1 MTCACYRSSRR
12 KERCAA
18 PPGRPASAR
27 PRWQGKKTGTF
38 TLRRPTGTYD
48 LFDNQVLTEG
58 QILFD
63 TIHRFKGQQ
72 APAVV
77 LTDVGPP
84 PADPARRAY
93 ADRVLFAAMTRATV
107 RLEVVETG

>member
-1 MTCACYRSSRR
+1 M
-12 KERCAA
+12 
-18 PPGRPASAR
+18 
-27 PRWQGKKTGTF
+27 
-38 TLRRPTGTYD
+38 
-48 LFDNQVLTEG
+48 LTEG

-84 PADPARRAY
+84 PADPARRVY

-107 RLEVVETG
+107 RLEVLEIG